1 MYTLP
6 VGALL
11 SLNLQGQWGSF
22 NSRGGEMSR
31 RHGPWYGTFKQR
43 MANILESAHVPRYF
57 DVSWR
62 QAAGLTGIEAL

>member
-1 MYTLP
+1 
-6 VGALL
+6 
-11 SLNLQGQWGSF
+11 
-22 NSRGGEMSR
+22 MSR